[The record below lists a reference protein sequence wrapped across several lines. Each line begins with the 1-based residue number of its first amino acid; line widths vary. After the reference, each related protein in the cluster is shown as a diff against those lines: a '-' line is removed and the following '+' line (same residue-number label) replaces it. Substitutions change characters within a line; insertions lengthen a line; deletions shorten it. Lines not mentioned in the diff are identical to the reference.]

1 VVDDFWFRYVADM
14 GIAGPDRGKGS
25 NYLFVHPA
33 YGGDIPDRV
42 LPYQC
47 PTFTNWVVL
56 HALGGVPAIK
66 QTWIFHTAPPFLTY
80 SELGGLPQDPQCGAE
95 SCPRSQEVAEGGF
108 CKVRDLLSTY
118 RVSPGLE
125 PMVGHAVASCGT
137 RRGGAA
143 AWTAIAQPTD
153 LIVLNRRLRTARLG
167 AVRPTSCDRRLR
179 HRFAERPIA
188 AARPRI

>member
-66 QTWIFHTAPPFLTY
+66 QTWIFHTAPLFLTY
-80 SELGGLPQDPQCGAE
+80 SELGGLPQDPHCGAE
-95 SCPRSQEVAEGGF
+95 
-108 CKVRDLLSTY
+108 
-118 RVSPGLE
+118 
-125 PMVGHAVASCGT
+125 
-137 RRGGAA
+137 
-143 AWTAIAQPTD
+143 
-153 LIVLNRRLRTARLG
+153 
-167 AVRPTSCDRRLR
+167 
-179 HRFAERPIA
+179 
-188 AARPRI
+188 

>member
-1 VVDDFWFRYVADM
+1 VRSYQSGDGGGGAAYREARTRATRCTKRGIETNRGTVDTHD
-14 GIAGPDRGKGS
+14 
-25 NYLFVHPA
+25 
-33 YGGDIPDRV
+33 
-42 LPYQC
+42 
-47 PTFTNWVVL
+47 
-56 HALGGVPAIK
+56 
-66 QTWIFHTAPPFLTY
+66 TAPPFLTY